1 MIKHDKEKLIFPTLL
16 FILIFTVLT
25 SCINISGTSDSKTS
39 PKTKYTETDCPAQI
53 AARAFEFAKLY
64 NNAETEYELGGQDPL
79 RTVKLDCSG
88 LVIMCYKY
96 ALVDTKY
103 SLLESDMTSAYM
115 YQNAS
120 THTTSPRKGD
130 LIFMGDENP
139 KNPSTPVSHIAIF
152 EKFEGDEVYFIDCTK
167 KDTNG
172 DGIYDI
178 NGVTERHY
186 SRDNKKIKAY
196 GIMKLKYSD

>member
-1 MIKHDKEKLIFPTLL
+1 MRTQMIKNLKLILSLL
-16 FILIFTVLT
+16 LCALLT
-25 SCINISGTSDSKTS
+25 SCINISGAQFSKNTVN
-39 PKTKYTETDCPAQI
+39 KKYIEIDCPAEI

-64 NNAETEYELGGQDPL
+64 KETETEYELGGQSPL
-79 RTVKLDCSG
+79 RTVKVDCSG

-103 SLLESDMTSAYM
+103 SLPEPDMTSAYM

-120 THTTSPRKGD
+120 THTASPRKGD
-130 LIFMGDENP
+130 LIFMGDDA
-139 KNPSTPVSHIAIF
+139 STTVSHIAIF
-152 EKFEGDEVYFIDCTK
+152 DKFEGNEVYFIDSTQ

-186 SRDNKKIKAY
+186 DKGNKKIKAY
-196 GIMKLKYSD
+196 GMMKLKYSD